1 MEKRRT
7 LRVLFGIL
15 IAAMV
20 LALGSCAVMAAE
32 TERTGWYTSKAK
44 KVYYYDESGN
54 LLKNGRKQIDGKYYY
69 FDKNGVQRTGW
80 QKIGKYYYF
89 FKIANGK
96 NGYMVTSKKVN
107 GITLQK
113 NGRAKITSYS
123 KQKLPI
129 LYKANVLM
137 RSITKT
143 SDTKKQKLKK
153 CFEYTK
159 NYMQYRS
166 TGAFYSKNNWDLY
179 YAKRFF
185 VSGDRTGSCFSYG
198 VVFAY
203 LANAVGYK
211 ASAVSSGG
219 HGWAEIGNYVYD
231 PDWARADKAH
241 NYCGMK
247 YGTTG
252 KNVPNY
258 AKNRAYVITI

>member
-20 LALGSCAVMAAE
+20 LVLGSSLVMAAE
-32 TERTGWYTSKAK
+32 TERTGWYTTKSK

-54 LLKNGRKQIDGKYYY
+54 MLKNGRKQIDGKYYY

-80 QKIGKYYYF
+80 QKIGKYYYY

-96 NGYMVTSKKVN
+96 KGYMVTSKKVN

-179 YAKRFF
+179 YAKRFLYRETGPEA
-185 VSGDRTGSCFSYG
+185 VSATALCLLTWRMRWAIKQAPCPQGDTAGRRLAIMSMIRTGQERIRHTIT
-198 VVFAY
+198 
-203 LANAVGYK
+203 AV
-211 ASAVSSGG
+211 
-219 HGWAEIGNYVYD
+219 
-231 PDWARADKAH
+231 
-241 NYCGMK
+241 
-247 YGTTG
+247 
-252 KNVPNY
+252 
-258 AKNRAYVITI
+258 